1 MNIYD
6 DLEKKQQPE
15 EGEQIQ
21 AIINDNNELVIPE
34 QLQLDL
40 EF

>member
-1 MNIYD
+1 MD
-6 DLEKKQQPE
+6 DKYELEE
-15 EGEQIQ
+15 EFEGEQIQ
-21 AIINDNNELVIPE
+21 AIINDNNELVVPE